1 MQLLHEY
8 NEIKDIGQM
17 LFGKVAML
25 TGVTVKDVYRQF
37 EMNLNDWA

>member
-17 LFGKVAML
+17 LFGQCAML
-25 TGVTVKDVYRQF
+25 TGVTVRDVYRQF
-37 EMNLNDWA
+37 DMNLDD